1 MNIPTYPEDRDFT
14 AWAASVDPK
23 VWEKLD
29 LHAARM
35 GWEAHRAHVPLPMV
49 ALHEPYLQALQ
60 AIAGGNF
67 PHAGL
72 LAGNGQWHELV
83 IEIQRLARAAI
94 QGETP

>member
-1 MNIPTYPEDRDFT
+1 MKIPTYPEDRDFT

-49 ALHEPYLQALQ
+49 ALHEPYLDALR
-60 AIAGGNF
+60 AIETGASCQLAAKGDW
-67 PHAGL
+67 HAIVV
-72 LAGNGQWHELV
+72 ELQQIAHNA
-83 IEIQRLARAAI
+83 IE
-94 QGETP
+94 G